1 MDTTKKK
8 CKNCQSEIDV
18 KAKKCPQCQSDLRN
32 WFARHPILTGLIV
45 FAILAPIIVASS
57 GGDKKSTTSQV
68 ATNEQKQESQNLESP
83 KPSPTKITARAL
95 ADDFDANQ
103 VSAEAKWKDK
113 YVEFSATI
121 SNITDSGISFSN
133 IATKDFSLTQIS
145 CKVEDKSQLL
155 NIKNGQTVTVR
166 GVVDTQTIGVIDV
179 KQCEIIS

>member
-1 MDTTKKK
+1 MKRGIWSKRIPT
-8 CKNCQSEIDV
+8 
-18 KAKKCPQCQSDLRN
+18 
-32 WFARHPILTGLIV
+32 
-45 FAILAPIIVASS
+45 ILALFILFGSIWVTSFLIQTGVIFVGRASP
-57 GGDKKSTTSQV
+57 DRIP
-68 ATNEQKQESQNLESP
+68 QNV
-83 KPSPTKITARAL
+83 K
-95 ADDFDANQ
+95 
-103 VSAEAKWKDK
+103 
-113 YVEFSATI
+113 I